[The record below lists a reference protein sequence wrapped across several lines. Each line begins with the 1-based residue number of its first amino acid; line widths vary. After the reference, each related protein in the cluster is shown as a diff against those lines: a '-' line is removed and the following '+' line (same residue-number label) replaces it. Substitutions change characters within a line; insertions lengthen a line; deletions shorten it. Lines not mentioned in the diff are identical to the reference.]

1 MFKIKNPE
9 GGYQLLIAPIIT
21 GALTA
26 IGVVV
31 GGLATKALTY
41 GIVML
46 AIFTFANT
54 ISGVFIAFGLSM
66 LSWGIQGPFGTLS
79 NISMTNP
86 ANNYIVQIGW
96 TLLRDL
102 TNMFFILGLA
112 YIGLATALNF
122 ASFNTKKTFTTLI
135 IVALLINF
143 TPVICGLI
151 VDASNIIMNF
161 FLSEVDFN
169 SIADSFKQY
178 QASMPTLTEVNAVAD
193 QGHNI
198 WRHTLT
204 GIYSILAG
212 GVLTVFGAIL
222 LLRHFIIWLLVIL
235 SPLAFFCR
243 IFDFSKQWYTKWW
256 SYFVSWSFIG
266 IPAAFFLYLSN
277 HLLILA
283 KTRQVPVSD
292 AANTLSAMLAPYF
305 VSVVFMVIALIV
317 TLKIRTAGS
326 SLIMN
331 TANKVAGKVKAMPA
345 LIKTKVAKP
354 MGDKYGSLVKGG
366 LIGAAFGG
374 AARRKVEDDALAQGR
389 VFTKGAAK
397 RKVKADALAQGK
409 TLSSSDKKKEV
420 ASLLAQGRTNIQVTA
435 IQKAVAE
442 AQAQGKILSVGEKK
456 KIAEDAL
463 KQNKG
468 ELRKLEEEKIKA
480 GVEGGLKAVQENK
493 RKTAALKERMG
504 FKPRE
509 LSDLDP
515 NELRELA
522 EKPATTQEGLTRKAG
537 AMKKMMTD
545 NTMGLD
551 QLKILAETPA
561 VGKVDGAL
569 RAQAIKKLVDDD
581 NFEYTPAVAGPM
593 LAMIQ
598 KEYPGTNL
606 QKLRKSRPD
615 LIHLIDTEGYK
626 KEIARLE
633 ALHGPGQEDAAR
645 NNLIRQQSSKMGA
658 EDFAKSPIEDIP
670 NDVEGDE
677 MIVNMFL
684 GMDAGK
690 IAEYGKRASTRRKTI
705 IKEIATPSL
714 TNNRW
719 VLLQSIFDASTAT
732 EQARIQKLIN
742 SVYDPNFL

>member
-1 MFKIKNPE
+1 MFKTFQKLQSKIINPE
-9 GGYQLLIAPIIT
+9 GGYQLLIVPIIT

-66 LSWGIQGPFGTLS
+66 LNWGIQGPFGTLS

-86 ANNYIVQIGW
+86 ANNYIIQVGW

-112 YIGLATALNF
+112 YIGLATALNL

-135 IVALLINF
+135 LVALLINF

-178 QASMPTLTEVNAVAD
+178 QTSMPTLTEVNAVAD

-256 SYFVSWSFIG
+256 GYFVSWSFIG

-277 HLLILA
+277 HLMILA

-292 AANTLSAMLAPYF
+292 AANSLSAMLAPYF

-317 TLKIRTAGS
+317 TLKIKTAGS

-331 TANKVAGKVKAMPA
+331 TANKVAGKVKAMPGQ
-345 LIKTKVAKP
+345 IRDKVAKP
-354 MGDKYGSLVKGG
+354 MGKT
-366 LIGAAFGG
+366 IGA
-374 AARRKVEDDALAQGR
+374 
-389 VFTKGAAK
+389 
-397 RKVKADALAQGK
+397 
-409 TLSSSDKKKEV
+409 
-420 ASLLAQGRTNIQVTA
+420 
-435 IQKAVAE
+435 
-442 AQAQGKILSVGEKK
+442 
-456 KIAEDAL
+456 
-463 KQNKG
+463 
-468 ELRKLEEEKIKA
+468 
-480 GVEGGLKAVQENK
+480 
-493 RKTAALKERMG
+493 KTAAGLTGFASIAGWKAAKAARARGESGAKAMAEVGVNRRREMQQKRAMRMEQLG
-504 FKPRE
+504 IKPRE
-509 LSDLDP
+509 LEDISEEDLKKV
-515 NELRELA
+515 A
-522 EKPATTQEGLTRKAG
+522 STPATTPEGL
-537 AMKKMMTD
+537 
-545 NTMGLD
+545 
-551 QLKILAETPA
+551 
-561 VGKVDGAL
+561 L
-569 RAQAIKKLVDDD
+569 RRAKAIKKLVDDD
-581 NFEYTPAVAGPM
+581 NFDASNPAKTAEMLAVMQKYPGMNISKLKKAHPELSHLVDPKGYKEELDKLPGGATAPGNKYEARFKLTLKTAKRMSAEDLAKVPFKDFSDPSTTPEKRLLLAAIFAGITPA
-593 LAMIQ
+593 
-598 KEYPGTNL
+598 K
-606 QKLRKSRPD
+606 
-615 LIHLIDTEGYK
+615 ID
-626 KEIARLE
+626 
-633 ALHGPGQEDAAR
+633 
-645 NNLIRQQSSKMGA
+645 
-658 EDFAKSPIEDIP
+658 
-670 NDVEGDE
+670 
-677 MIVNMFL
+677 
-684 GMDAGK
+684 K
-690 IAEYGKRASTRRKTI
+690 IAELSGDAENLTALHKFSTPPFPEYARVNSKIVPGDPEYASVQSVRAKI
-705 IKEIATPSL
+705 ISNA
-714 TNNRW
+714 
-719 VLLQSIFDASTAT
+719 A
-732 EQARIQKLIN
+732 
-742 SVYDPNFL
+742 NFPPP